1 MYANAMKPRFS
12 QQEERNKLGSISK
25 TAITLLR
32 NNEDTPYI
40 VSRPEFT
47 MEQQEIL
54 MKFLT
59 RRQNVHIINK
69 IKLHYRFTG
78 NYNE

>member
-1 MYANAMKPRFS
+1 MQNATKLRFS
-12 QQEERNKLGSISK
+12 QQEEKNKHGSISK
-25 TAITLLR
+25 TAVTLQQ

-40 VSRPEFT
+40 VSRPEFI
-47 MEQQEIL
+47 MEQWEIL

-69 IKLHYRFTG
+69 IKLH
-78 NYNE
+78 